1 MLEPSPGATLSHHNE
16 IDRRYDPDA
25 MTRYYR
31 WRPWSIVWRSL
42 QISWMFGWFISGLKL
57 DQWTGRAD
65 SNVPFRAIQLRKLL
79 TNLGPTFI
87 KIGQALSTRPDLVR
101 QDYLDQLTLLQDQ
114 LPAFPTEEAFAIIER
129 ELDGTIDDLFQDI
142 SAKPVAAASLGQVY
156 KARLYSGQEVAVK
169 VQRPRLARKLNIDL
183 YIIRRAAKWVGKLLP
198 INLGHDLSLVV
209 DEFGTKLFE
218 EIDYQ
223 NEGCNAEH
231 FARNFKNSTEVKVPA
246 IYWKFSS
253 RRVLTLE
260 WIDGFKLTATQ
271 CILQAKVAPDNL
283 IRIGVESGLRQLLEF
298 GFFHADPHPGNLFAL
313 ADGRMA
319 YIDFGM
325 MDQLDQNTKEF
336 LVDALVHLINKDYEY
351 LAQDFVRLGFLTP
364 DTDIAPIIPALEE
377 VFTDII
383 GASVKEFNFKTITD
397 RFSDLMF
404 KYPFR
409 IPAKFALII
418 RSLITQEGV
427 ALCLNPNFRIV
438 EVSYPYIAK
447 RLLTEE
453 SPAFRRR
460 LIEVLFKD
468 GKFQWARLE
477 NLIAIARSDKSFDLV
492 PTAQMGLQF
501 LFSEEGRILR
511 NQLILALTED
521 DRLHTDEVQRLWQI
535 VQPDLQPSRI
545 VSAALEAIADF
556 SGEVVSQWSPWNV
569 LSKNVLK
576 PAEDR
581 EPQTVGSRFR

>member
-1 MLEPSPGATLSHHNE
+1 VLEPSLGANPSYPNE
-16 IDRRYDPDA
+16 IDRRYNPDA

-31 WRPWSIVWRSL
+31 WRPWEIGWRSL
-42 QISWMFGWFISGLKL
+42 QISWMFGWFVWGLKL
-57 DQWTGRAD
+57 DQWTGRED
-65 SNVPFRAIQLRKLL
+65 QNLPLRAIQLRKLL

-114 LPAFPTEEAFAIIER
+114 LPPFPTEEAFAIIER
-129 ELDGTIDDLFQDI
+129 ELDCTIEDIFQDI
-142 SAKPVAAASLGQVY
+142 SATPVAAASLGQVY
-156 KARLYSGQEVAVK
+156 KGRLYNGQEVAIK
-169 VQRPRLARKLNIDL
+169 VQRPRLAKKLNIDL
-183 YIIRRAAKWVGKLLP
+183 YIIRRAAKVLGNLLP

-209 DEFGTKLFE
+209 DEFGAKLFE

-223 NEGCNAEH
+223 NEGHNAER
-231 FARNFKNSTEVKVPA
+231 FAHNFKDSTEVKVPA

-260 WIDGFKLTATQ
+260 WINGFKLTSTQ
-271 CILQAKVAPDNL
+271 CILDANVVTDDL

-325 MDQLDQNTKEF
+325 MDQLDQNTKES
-336 LVDALVHLINKDYEY
+336 LVDAVVHLINKDYEC

-364 DTDIAPIIPALEE
+364 ETDISPIIPALED
-377 VFTDII
+377 VFTDIV

-404 KYPFR
+404 QYPFR

-418 RSLITQEGV
+418 RSLVTQEGV
-427 ALCLNPNFRIV
+427 ALCLNPNFKIV
-438 EVSYPYIAK
+438 EVSYPYVAK

-468 GKFQWARLE
+468 GKFQWERLE

-501 LFSEEGRILR
+501 LFSQEGQALR
-511 NQLILALTED
+511 SQLILALTED

-535 VQPDLQPSRI
+535 VQADLQPSRI
-545 VSAALEAIADF
+545 VSAALGAIADF
-556 SGEVVSQWSPWNV
+556 SGEVVSQWSPWGL
-569 LSKNVLK
+569 LST
-576 PAEDR
+576 PAKSTETR
-581 EPQTVGSRFR
+581 EPQMAGSRLR

>member
-1 MLEPSPGATLSHHNE
+1 VLESSPGANLSHANE

-31 WRPWSIVWRSL
+31 WRPWKIVWRSL
-42 QISWMFGWFISGLKL
+42 QISWMFGWFVLGLKL

-129 ELDGTIDDLFQDI
+129 ELDGTIEDIFQDI
-142 SAKPVAAASLGQVY
+142 SDKPVAAASLGQVY
-156 KARLYSGQEVAVK
+156 KARLYNGQDVAVK
-169 VQRPRLARKLNIDL
+169 VQRPKLAQKLNIDL
-183 YIIRRAAKWVGKLLP
+183 YIIRRAARWLGNLLP

-209 DEFGTKLFE
+209 DEFGSKLFE

-223 NEGCNAEH
+223 NEGSNAER
-231 FARNFKNSTEVKVPA
+231 FACNFKHSTEVKVPA
-246 IYWKFSS
+246 IYWQFSN

-271 CILQAKVAPDNL
+271 CILEAKVTPDDL

-364 DTDIAPIIPALEE
+364 ETDITPIIPALEE
-377 VFTDII
+377 VFADIV

-427 ALCLNPNFRIV
+427 ALCLNPNFKIV

-447 RLLTEE
+447 RLLSEE

-468 GKFQWARLE
+468 GKFQWERLE

-501 LFSEEGRILR
+501 LFSEEGQVLR

-521 DRLHTDEVQRLWQI
+521 DRLHTDEIQRLWQI
-535 VQPDLQPSRI
+535 VQPDLRPGRI

-556 SGEVVSQWSPWNV
+556 SGEVVSQWSPWRV
-569 LSKNVLK
+569 LAKTVSK

-581 EPQTVGSRFR
+581 EPQMVGSRFR

>member
-1 MLEPSPGATLSHHNE
+1 MLEPSPGATLSHNNE
-16 IDRRYDPDA
+16 IHRRYDPDA
-25 MTRYYR
+25 VTRYYR

-42 QISWMFGWFISGLKL
+42 QISWMFGWFVLGLKL
-57 DQWTGRAD
+57 DQWTGQAD

-129 ELDGTIDDLFQDI
+129 ELDGTIEDIFQDI

-156 KARLYSGQEVAVK
+156 KARLYSGQDVAVK
-169 VQRPRLARKLNIDL
+169 VQRPGLAKKLNIDL
-183 YIIRRAAKWVGKLLP
+183 YIIRRAAKWLGNLLP

-209 DEFGTKLFE
+209 DEFGSKLFE

-271 CILQAKVAPDNL
+271 CILEAKVAPDHL

-336 LVDALVHLINKDYEY
+336 LVDAVVHLINKDYDY

-364 DTDIAPIIPALEE
+364 ETDITPIIPALEE
-377 VFTDII
+377 VFSDII
-383 GASVKEFNFKTITD
+383 GASVKDFNFKTITD

-404 KYPFR
+404 QYPFR

-468 GKFQWARLE
+468 GKFQWERLE

-501 LFSEEGRILR
+501 LFSEEGQVLR

-535 VQPDLQPSRI
+535 VKPDLQPSRI
-545 VSAALEAIADF
+545 VSAALGAIADF

-576 PAEDR
+576 SAEDR
-581 EPQTVGSRFR
+581 EPQTVGSRLK

>member
-1 MLEPSPGATLSHHNE
+1 VLEPSPGATLSHHNE

-246 IYWKFSS
+246 IYWKFSN

-364 DTDIAPIIPALEE
+364 ETDITPIIPALEE

-581 EPQTVGSRFR
+581 EPQTAGSRFR